1 MCYFCAFE
9 LVMILHME
17 IRLFRAST
25 QNHLICL
32 TTYNNVA
39 ALHCNK
45 HGIFKWTNEVCDN
58 SLWME
63 LRQRAFS
70 KGAAH
75 HRGWVKQTSYTHPL
89 RTKER
94 IVWPLLLR
102 FLFLA
107 RNTAE
112 ASQWNHGGGGVVSHK
127 VTYHILQDT
136 GGYYH
141 FVSPD
146 INVRML

>member
-9 LVMILHME
+9 LVMIPHME

-25 QNHLICL
+25 RNHLICL

-39 ALHCNK
+39 VLHCSK

-75 HRGWVKQTSYTHPL
+75 HRGWVKQTSYAHPL

-94 IVWPLLLR
+94 IVWPLVLH
-102 FLFLA
+102 FLFPA

-112 ASQWNHGGGGVVSHK
+112 ASQWNHGARGGISHK
-127 VTYHILQDT
+127 VTYHFLQDT

-141 FVSPD
+141 
-146 INVRML
+146 LCLQT